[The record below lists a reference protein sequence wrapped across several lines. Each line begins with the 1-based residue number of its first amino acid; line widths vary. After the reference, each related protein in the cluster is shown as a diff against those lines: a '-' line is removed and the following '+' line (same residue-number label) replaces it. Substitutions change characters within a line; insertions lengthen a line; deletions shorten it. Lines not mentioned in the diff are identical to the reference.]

1 MGRLRKYLS
10 NGGLFHS
17 SAQTVAA
24 MGLTITLSLVSGI
37 LTARLL
43 GASGRGELAAIVTVS
58 QTIGWIVSLGCF
70 QAVVHHSAK
79 NRDSASDVV
88 ATWIAISIP
97 AGIVGVVIGE
107 LLLSTLFREQSG
119 STLTLARYWLL
130 LMPLNPL
137 SEALSGALV
146 ASRDFAA
153 TNMLR
158 LMQQGISV
166 ALLVVLW
173 LSGNLTVETALIAQA
188 ITLAVYMSVLLVR
201 VHRRVRIGRPR
212 RALAFSGVWFAVRAH
227 SSNVGGQVNARFD
240 LTIMPAF
247 LPAAQIG
254 LYVVAVSA
262 TSMIVTLASSLC
274 QIVQPVAAAGE
285 AGSDRQVAKMFHAT
299 IILGLLMAVPV
310 ALLAPW
316 LLALIYSQSFE
327 AASTALRLLAPGAVL
342 LAMTN
347 VLVSGLFGKGRP
359 ATGGF
364 AQLPG
369 AIFMIVM
376 LILFLATGGIE
387 VAALIS
393 TITYGISVIV
403 AGAAYLHVS
412 DTTTRELFDLRPTAR
427 ELVARLRRT
436 SAPPLGGRPEAGGAG

>member
-1 MGRLRKYLS
+1 MPRLRKYIS

-17 SAQTVAA
+17 SAQSVVSMAVTMA
-24 MGLTITLSLVSGI
+24 LSLVTGI

-43 GASGRGELAAIVTVS
+43 GPSGRGELAAIVTVNL
-58 QTIGWIVSLGCF
+58 TIGWIVSIGCF

-79 NRDSASDVV
+79 HRESASDVV
-88 ATWIAISIP
+88 ATWIGIAIP
-97 AGIVGVVIGE
+97 AGIVGVLIGE
-107 LLLSTLFREQSG
+107 ALLGTLFRAQSA
-119 STLTLARYWLL
+119 STLELARYWLL

-158 LMQQGISV
+158 MMQQALSV
-166 ALLVVLW
+166 VLLVVLW

-188 ITLAVYMSVLLVR
+188 VVIVTYIAVLLVR

-212 RALAFSGVWFAVRAH
+212 RALASSGIWYAVRAH
-227 SSNVGGQVNARFD
+227 SSNVSGQVNARFD

-254 LYVVAVSA
+254 LYAVAVSA
-262 TSMIVTLASSLC
+262 TSMIVSLASSLC

-285 AGSDRQVAKMFHAT
+285 PGSDRQVAKMFHAT
-299 IILGLLMAVPV
+299 ILLGVLLAAPV

-316 LLALIYSQSFE
+316 LLSLVYSSAFE
-327 AASTALRLLAPGAVL
+327 GATTALRLLAPGAVL

-369 AIFMIVM
+369 SIVM
-376 LILFLATGGIE
+376 VVLLIMFLDSGGIE
-387 VAALIS
+387 FAAAVS
-393 TITYGISVIV
+393 TLTYGISVII
-403 AGAAYLHVS
+403 AAAAYLHFS
-412 DTTTRELFDLRPTAR
+412 DSTARELFDLRPTAK
-427 ELVARLRRT
+427 ELIARLRKSSR
-436 SAPPLGGRPEAGGAG
+436 AVIDPRPETGGVR

>member
-1 MGRLRKYLS
+1 MGRLRKYVS

-17 SAQTVAA
+17 SAQTVVA
-24 MGLTITLSLVSGI
+24 MGLTLALSLASGI

-43 GASGRGELAAIVTVS
+43 GPSGRGELAAIVTVS
-58 QTIGWIVSLGCF
+58 QTIGWIVSIGCF

-79 NRDSASDVV
+79 HRDSASDVV
-88 ATWIAISIP
+88 ATWIAIALP
-97 AGIVGVVIGE
+97 AGIVGVAIGE
-107 LLLSTLFREQSG
+107 LLLSTLFREQSAG
-119 STLTLARYWLL
+119 TLELARYWLL

-153 TNMLR
+153 TNLLR
-158 LMQQGISV
+158 LMQQVISV
-166 ALLVVLW
+166 LLLVLLG
-173 LSGNLTVETALIAQA
+173 LSGSLTVETALIAQA
-188 ITLAVYMSVLLVR
+188 IVLVAYMSVLVIR

-212 RALAFSGVWFAVRAH
+212 RALAFAGVWYAVRAH
-227 SSNVGGQVNARFD
+227 SSNVSGQVNARFD

-254 LYVVAVSA
+254 LYAVAVGA

-285 AGSDRQVAKMFHAT
+285 VGSDKQVAKMFHAT
-299 IILGLLMAVPV
+299 IILGLVLAAPV

-316 LLALIYSQSFE
+316 LLALVYSQSFE

-369 AIFMIVM
+369 AIFMVVT
-376 LILFLATGGIE
+376 LALFLGTGGIE

-393 TITYGISVIV
+393 TITYGISVVV
-403 AGAAYLHVS
+403 AGTAYLHFS
-412 DTTTRELFDLRPTAR
+412 ETTSRELFDLRPTAR
-427 ELVARLRRT
+427 ELIARLRRT
-436 SAPPLGGRPEAGGAG
+436 SGAALGGRPEAGGVG